1 MPNFDYD
8 IIVIGG
14 GHAGV
19 EASYAS
25 SRLGLSVLLL
35 TLNKSMIANMPC
47 NPHIGGSA
55 KGVVV
60 REIDA
65 LGGLMGIAADH
76 HPLQVKMLNTSKGP
90 SVQCLRTQQDKKGYP
105 AYVQSVLESQRN
117 LTILE
122 GEGVD
127 FLYDENRVYGVVLSN
142 GMKLTSKAVILTTGT
157 YMDSRIISGK
167 DVHPGGPDGER
178 ASLGLSPSLR
188 RMGIGLKRFK
198 TGTPPRLDKRTIDFA
213 KGEIQLGSDLHL
225 GFSYATKDFVP
236 LEKQLPCYLIYTTAK
251 TLDIIRDHFE
261 DSAVLNGVIQ
271 GIGPRY
277 CPSIE
282 SKVVRFADKERHQLF
297 LEPEFEEGDS
307 IYLQG
312 FSTGMPHEV
321 QEEMVH
327 SLPGLENAKILKY
340 AYQIEYDAIA
350 TPQFDETLRL
360 KKYEGFY
367 VAGQICG
374 TSGYEEAAG
383 LGLIAGINASR
394 AILGL
399 PPFVLRRDEAYI
411 GVMIDDLVTKGTDEP
426 YRLLSSRAEY
436 RLLLRHDNA
445 DSRLSEYGFQIG
457 LLGKDRHD
465 AFLSKYKRINEAI
478 SLLSSHNVD
487 DKSSLAAYMAEMGD
501 EPSGEGKKGIDVLK
515 RPRYS
520 YRRIASMMPCMEAY
534 SDFDD
539 ESVLALET
547 AVRYSGY
554 IKKEEKEAA
563 SFAKAEGMLLPP
575 DFDYL
580 HCDGL
585 RLEARQKLDEF
596 RPKNVGQA
604 SRIPGVNPADVSIL
618 ILTLKK
624 EKRL

>member
-1 MPNFDYD
+1 MSDFDFD
-8 IIVIGG
+8 IIVVGG

-25 SRLGLSVLLL
+25 SKLGLSVLLL
-35 TLNKSMIANMPC
+35 TLNKKMIANMPC

-65 LGGLMGIAADH
+65 LGGLMGVAADH
-76 HPLQVKMLNTSKGP
+76 RPLQVKMLNTSKGP

-105 AYVQSVLESQRN
+105 AFVQGVLAKQKN
-117 LTILE
+117 LTVLE
-122 GEGVD
+122 GEVVD
-127 FLYDENRVYGVVLSN
+127 FLYDQNRVYGVVLSD
-142 GMKLTSKAVILTTGT
+142 KRRLTCKAVILTTGT

-167 DVHPGGPDGER
+167 DIHPGGPDGEK

-188 RMGIGLKRFK
+188 KMGIELKRFK
-198 TGTPPRLDKRTIDFA
+198 TGTPPRLDKNTIDFA
-213 KGEIQLGSDLHL
+213 AGEIQLGSDLHL
-225 GFSYATKDFVP
+225 GFSYVTKEFVP
-236 LEKQLPCYLIYTTAK
+236 LEKQLPCYLIYTTQK
-251 TLDIIRDHFE
+251 TLSIIREHLD

-297 LEPEFEEGDS
+297 LEPEFEKGDS

-321 QEEMVH
+321 QEKMVH

-350 TPQFDETLRL
+350 TPQFDETLRV
-360 KKYEGFY
+360 KKYQGFY

-383 LGLIAGINASR
+383 LGLIAGINAAR
-394 AILGL
+394 AILGM

-445 DSRLSEYGFQIG
+445 DSRLSEYGYRVG
-457 LLGKDRHD
+457 LLSEERHK
-465 AFLSKYKRINEAI
+465 AFLEKYKRIDEAI
-478 SLLSSHNVD
+478 ALLSSHNVE
-487 DKSSLAAYMAEMGD
+487 DKKALAEYMVEMGD
-501 EPSGEGKKGIDVLK
+501 EPSEEGKKGIDVLK

-520 YRRIASMMPCMEAY
+520 YRRIVSMMECMRGY

-547 AVRYSGY
+547 KVRYSGY
-554 IKKEEKEAA
+554 IKKEEKEAS
-563 SFAKAEGMLLPP
+563 SFARAEGMALPP

-585 RLEARQKLDEF
+585 RLEARQKLHDV

-624 EKRL
+624 ERRL

>member
-1 MPNFDYD
+1 MNQKEFD
-8 IIVIGG
+8 IIVVGG

-19 EASYAS
+19 EASFAS
-25 SRLGLSVLLL
+25 SKLGLSVLLL

-105 AYVQSVLESQRN
+105 AYVQSVLSKLEN

-122 GEGVD
+122 EEVVD
-127 FLYDENRVYGVVLSN
+127 LLHDDKSVYGVV
-142 GMKLTSKAVILTTGT
+142 TSSGNSYKAKAVILTTGT
-157 YMDSRIISGK
+157 YMDSSIICGQ
-167 DVHPGGPDGER
+167 DVHPGGPDGEKP
-178 ASLGLSPSLR
+178 SLGLSPSLKK
-188 RMGIGLKRFK
+188 MGIELKRFK
-198 TGTPPRLDKRTIDFA
+198 TGTPPRLDKKSIDFS
-213 KGEIQLGSDLHL
+213 KGEIQLGSELHL
-225 GFSYATKDFVP
+225 GFSSTTKEFAP
-236 LEKQLPCYLIYTTAK
+236 LVSQLPCYLIYTTDR
-251 TLDIIRDHFE
+251 TLSIIKEHLDE
-261 DSAVLNGVIQ
+261 SAVLNGTIQ

-282 SKVVRFADKERHQLF
+282 SKVVRFADKSRHQLF
-297 LEPEFEEGDS
+297 IEPEFENGDS
-307 IYLQG
+307 FYLQG
-312 FSTGMPHEV
+312 FSTGMPHNI

-350 TPQFDETLRL
+350 TPQFDETLKI
-360 KKYEGFY
+360 KKYDGFY
-367 VAGQICG
+367 IAGQICG

-383 LGLIAGINASR
+383 LGLVAGINACR
-394 AILGL
+394 FVRGL
-399 PPFVLRRDEAYI
+399 PPFILKRNESYI

-445 DSRLSEYGFQIG
+445 DARLTEYGYEIG
-457 LLGKDRHD
+457 LIDDERHKN
-465 AFLSKYKRINEAI
+465 FLDKYDLIDKAI
-478 SLLSSHNVD
+478 ELLSNNNIT
-487 DKSSLAAYMAEMGD
+487 DKEALNAYLISMGD
-501 EPSGEGKKGIDVLK
+501 EPTEEGKKGIEILK

-520 YRRIASMMPCMEAY
+520 FRKISSMMDAFK
-534 SDFDD
+534 DFPYLDD

-547 AVRYSGY
+547 RVRYSGY
-554 IKKEEKEAA
+554 IKKEEKDAEM
-563 SFAKAEGMLLPP
+563 FVKAEKMALPL

-585 RLEARQKLDEF
+585 RLEARQKLDAVK
-596 RPKNVGQA
+596 PSNVGQA
-604 SRIPGVNPADVSIL
+604 SRVPGVNPADVSIL

-624 EKRL
+624 ENRL